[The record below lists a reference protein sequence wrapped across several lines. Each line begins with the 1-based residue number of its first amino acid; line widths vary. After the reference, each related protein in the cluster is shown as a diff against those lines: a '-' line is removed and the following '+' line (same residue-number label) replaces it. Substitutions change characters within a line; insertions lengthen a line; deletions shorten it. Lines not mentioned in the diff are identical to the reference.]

1 MREKKYPLMIYSESQ
16 EIVDQLFSDT
26 RICDFLTSKNFTWN
40 ILTIHLTDQKLYN
53 KFGYTL
59 KAKVKI
65 GSDKDL
71 MIVRNLLYLADFM
84 SKLKVKY

>member
-26 RICDFLTSKNFTWN
+26 RICDFLTSKNYSWN

-65 GSDKDL
+65 GSEEDL
-71 MIVRNLLYLADFM
+71 MMVLESRFLM
-84 SKLKVKY
+84 SLGSSSQ